1 MWNSQKIKERKKRY
15 HKISYKSLSSI
26 VCEFYFGTLV
36 LALHCYRGNNVKQ
49 VLLSKPNTCF
59 KENNN
64 MTVEKISKQRQT
76 FIKKSAFQNHM
87 K

>member
-1 MWNSQKIKERKKRY
+1 MEQLENKRKK
-15 HKISYKSLSSI
+15 KTLSQNKLSSI

-59 KENNN
+59 KENNK
-64 MTVEKISKQRQT
+64 MTVEKTSKQRQT

-87 K
+87 KLKKH